1 MLAGCIMT
9 GWAQENSGLITGTVT
24 DATGAGVPGA
34 TISATSAILPKG
46 VEAQSNSFGKY
57 ILPQLPIG
65 NYTLTV
71 TKQGFSKLVQRNI
84 AVKLGSQ
91 IDFNPK
97 LAVGAVAEVVE
108 VTDSAISLDVT
119 SSKTS
124 TNISAATF
132 DALPKGR
139 NLPPRCLV
147 WIRTGVRNEGIRF
160 LEASARKESRM
171 DEGVPGSL
179 LGV

>member
-46 VEAQSNSFGKY
+46 VETQSNSFGKY

-108 VTDSAISLDVT
+108 VTDSAISLDVPLPRRPLT
-119 SSKTS
+119 LAPLRLTRCPKAVIFIRCWRWRPECVRKIRMATRV
-124 TNISAATF
+124 SAASRLTE
-132 DALPKGR
+132 LR
-139 NLPPRCLV
+139 
-147 WIRTGVRNEGIRF
+147 VRKT
-160 LEASARKESRM
+160 LS
-171 DEGVPGSL
+171 
-179 LGV
+179 